1 MEAVNLDGFVSTE
14 AGAGLVFQSPSRW
27 AKAEETG
34 PMVVGTYLGLTE
46 PDSFGKQNHKFLAT
60 QGGGSVNS
68 DGEISEFGIGATV
81 IINTSSNLAAK
92 LKDIAEG
99 TEVAV
104 IYNGQN
110 KLTKGPYKNKLA
122 HSFSIMVRA

>member
-1 MEAVNLDGFVSTE
+1 MEAVNLEGFVSTE
-14 AGAGLVFQSPSRW
+14 ESSGLVFQSPSRW

-60 QGGGSVNS
+60 QGGGSVGAN
-68 DGEISEFGIGATV
+68 GEVAEFDAGSTV

-92 LKDIAEG
+92 LKNIAEG
-99 TEVAV
+99 TEVAI

-122 HSFSIMVRA
+122 HSFSIMTKA